1 MSAFKASLTLTS
13 IQELKLNWINSGWG
27 RPWTDLQSHTPFTP
41 VGTLYFP
48 AGKCLEINLKH
59 SSFFSAHLNERLMLK
74 HLLFL
79 IKTHFIVSCYFLS

>member
-48 AGKCLEINLKH
+48 AGKCLEIHLKH
-59 SSFFSAHLNERLMLK
+59 SSFFSAHLNE
-74 HLLFL
+74 FNAETFIVL
-79 IKTHFIVSCYFLS
+79 IRRYFIVSCYFLS